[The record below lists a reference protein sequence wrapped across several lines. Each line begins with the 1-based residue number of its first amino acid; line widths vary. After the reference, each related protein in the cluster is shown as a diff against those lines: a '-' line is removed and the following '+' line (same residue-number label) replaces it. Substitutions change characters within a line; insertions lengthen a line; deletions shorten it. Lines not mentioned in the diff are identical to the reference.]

1 MNAGMKWIQEWNGIE
16 AWKSIQ
22 EWNEYRNEMEL
33 RHVNEYRNEMNT
45 GMKLN
50 AALMEVKAQ
59 IIV

>member
-1 MNAGMKWIQEWNGIE
+1 
-16 AWKSIQ
+16 
-22 EWNEYRNEMEL
+22 MEL